1 MEAVIQSLPLPRRT
15 RFSVPAI
22 TTIPIIAMA
31 VLSSMFNLLL
41 RRPSREQYLRRESSQ
56 PLNGSHQQEIGWL
69 VSTVPEALVRFAT
82 CQEDR
87 RKCHRNH
94 RPPVPS
100 PTWPILILRC
110 YLITSVGNSC
120 SRDSDRSNSNSKIP
134 TPSAPN
140 RHLRARIYPCPT

>member
-22 TTIPIIAMA
+22 TTIPTIAMA
-31 VLSSMFNLLL
+31 VLSTMFNLLL

-56 PLNGSHQQEIGWL
+56 TLNGSRQQEIGWL
-69 VSTVPEALVRFAT
+69 VSTVPEALGRFAT
-82 CQEDR
+82 CQEVR

-100 PTWPILILRC
+100 PTCLILILRC
-110 YLITSVGNSC
+110 YLITSAGNCC
-120 SRDSDRSNSNSKIP
+120 SSDRSNSNSKIP

-140 RHLRARIYPCPT
+140 RHLHARIDPCPT